1 MAAER
6 MDRMRDKIKQVMDLC
21 SEDGVYVN
29 DRGQRT
35 VSAWSKIKY
44 FRQVFG
50 SDYGVQFKI
59 MEHSDRAVIM
69 KCTIST
75 KDPEFVISESY
86 SKQYRD
92 KAGYLELAQTFAFT
106 RALTYMGMLDN
117 DLTSKEEYEEL
128 GLNIRSEDKEPS
140 HQKYD
145 DDDMDDPLPTES
157 SGVDPEEIKQDFKQA
172 PHLPRL
178 KYLREV
184 VHKDGIDF
192 LLKNSLRDYRQ
203 VTDIYQTR
211 EHQLASE
218 ANFTA
223 K

>member
-1 MAAER
+1 
-6 MDRMRDKIKQVMDLC
+6 MDRMRDKLKQVMDLC

-69 KCTIST
+69 KCIIST
-75 KDPEFVISESY
+75 KDPEFVVSEGY

-92 KAGYLELAQTFAFT
+92 KSGYLDLATTFAFT

-140 HQKYD
+140 HQNNN
-145 DDDMDDPLPTES
+145 DDDMDDPLPTME
-157 SGVDPEEIKQDFKQA
+157 VDPKEIKKSFENA
-172 PHLPRL
+172 NHLPRL
-178 KYLREV
+178 KYLRDV
-184 VHKDGIDF
+184 VYKNQIDF
-192 LLKNSLRDYRQ
+192 LLKNSLRDYRI
-203 VTDIYQTR
+203 VTDMYETR
-211 EHQLASE
+211 ELQLAGES
-218 ANFTA
+218 NFTA

>member
-1 MAAER
+1 
-6 MDRMRDKIKQVMDLC
+6 MRDKIKQVIDLC

-75 KDPEFVISESY
+75 KDPEFVISEAY
-86 SKQYRD
+86 AKVYRD
-92 KAGYLELAQTFAFT
+92 KPGYLEIAQTFSFT

-117 DLTSKEEYEEL
+117 DLTSKEEYEDL
-128 GLNIRSEDKEPS
+128 GLNIRSEDKETS
-140 HQKYD
+140 HQNND
-145 DDDMDDPLPTES
+145 DDDMDDPLPMNNLE
-157 SGVDPEEIKQDFKQA
+157 VDVEEIKDSFKKA
-172 PHLPRL
+172 VHLPRL
-178 KYLREV
+178 KYLKDV
-184 VHKDGIDF
+184 VHKDTIDF
-192 LLKNSLRDYRQ
+192 FLKNKPRLYKEL
-203 VTDIYQTR
+203 TDVIEVR
-211 EHQLASE
+211 EHQLESE
-218 ANFTA
+218 SNFTSQ
-223 K
+223 

>member
-1 MAAER
+1 
-6 MDRMRDKIKQVMDLC
+6 MRDKIKQVMDLC

-69 KCTIST
+69 KCTLST
-75 KDPEFVISESY
+75 KDPEFVMSEAY
-86 SKQYRD
+86 AKVYRD
-92 KAGYLELAQTFAFT
+92 KAGYLEIAQTFAFT
-106 RALTYMGMLDN
+106 RALTYLGILDD
-117 DLTSKEEYEEL
+117 DLTSKEEYDAL
-128 GLNIRSEDKEPS
+128 GLNIRKESKEDQYVS
-140 HQKYD
+140 AMSD
-145 DDDMDDPLPTES
+145 TID
-157 SGVDPEEIKQDFKQA
+157 VEEIKNSFKQA
-172 PHLPRL
+172 VHLPRL

-203 VTDIYQTR
+203 VDDIYQTR

-218 ANFTA
+218 SNFTA
-223 K
+223 KQ

>member
-1 MAAER
+1 
-6 MDRMRDKIKQVMDLC
+6 MRDKIKQVMDLC

-69 KCTIST
+69 KCIIST
-75 KDPEFVISESY
+75 KDPEFIVSEGY

-92 KAGYLELAQTFAFT
+92 KAGYLELAQTFSFT
-106 RALTYMGMLDN
+106 RALTYLGVLDD
-117 DLTSKEEYEEL
+117 DLTSKEEYEAL
-128 GLNIRSEDKEPS
+128 GLNIRSEDKEIS
-140 HQKYD
+140 HQNN
-145 DDDMDDPLPTES
+145 DDDMDDDLPMES
-157 SGVDPEEIKQDFKQA
+157 SNVEEIKQEFKRA
-172 PHLPRL
+172 VHLPRL
-178 KYLREV
+178 KYLKDV
-184 VHKDGIDF
+184 VHKDTIDF
-192 LLKNSLRDYRQ
+192 FLKNKPRLYKEL
-203 VTDIYQTR
+203 TDVIEVR

-223 K
+223 KQ

>member
-1 MAAER
+1 
-6 MDRMRDKIKQVMDLC
+6 MDRMRDQIKQVMDLC
-21 SEDGVYVN
+21 SKDGTYTN

-69 KCTIST
+69 KCIIST
-75 KDPEFVISESY
+75 KDPEFIVSEGY

-106 RALTYMGMLDN
+106 RALTYLGMLDN

-128 GLNIRSEDKEPS
+128 GLNIRSESKDTPQLNE
-140 HQKYD
+140 
-145 DDDMDDPLPTES
+145 
-157 SGVDPEEIKQDFKQA
+157 GINVEEIKDSFKQA
-172 PHLPRL
+172 VHLPRL
-178 KYLREV
+178 NYLRESV
-184 VHKDGIDF
+184 YKDQIDY

-203 VTDIYQTR
+203 VDDIYLTR
-211 EHQLASE
+211 KHQLE
-218 ANFTA
+218 AEDNFTSE
-223 K
+223 

>member
-1 MAAER
+1 
-6 MDRMRDKIKQVMDLC
+6 MDRMRDKIKQVIDLC

-69 KCTIST
+69 KCIIST
-75 KDPEFVISESY
+75 KDPEFVMSEAY
-86 SKQYRD
+86 AKVYRD
-92 KAGYLELAQTFAFT
+92 QPGYLETAQTFAFT
-106 RALTYMGMLDN
+106 RALTYLGVLDD
-117 DLTSKEEYEEL
+117 DLTSKEEYEAL
-128 GLNIRSEDKEPS
+128 GLNIRSEDKETS
-140 HQKYD
+140 HQNND
-145 DDDMDDPLPTES
+145 DDELDDPLPK
-157 SGVDPEEIKQDFKQA
+157 GVNPEEIKQDFKQA

-203 VTDIYQTR
+203 VDDIYQTR
-211 EHQLASE
+211 EHQLESE
-218 ANFTA
+218 ANFTSQQ
-223 K
+223 

>member
-1 MAAER
+1 
-6 MDRMRDKIKQVMDLC
+6 MRDKIKQVIDLC

-69 KCTIST
+69 KCIIST
-75 KDPEFVISESY
+75 KDPEFVMSEAY
-86 SKQYRD
+86 AKVYRD
-92 KAGYLELAQTFAFT
+92 KPGYLEIAQTFSFT
-106 RALTYMGMLDN
+106 RALTYLGMLDD
-117 DLTSKEEYEEL
+117 DLTSKEEYEAL
-128 GLNIRSEDKEPS
+128 GLNIRSVDKETS
-140 HQKYD
+140 HQNN
-145 DDDMDDPLPTES
+145 DDDMDDPLPTME
-157 SGVDPEEIKQDFKQA
+157 VDPEEIKEQFKTA
-172 PHLPRL
+172 VHLPRL
-178 KYLREV
+178 KYLKDV
-184 VHKDGIDF
+184 VHKDAIDY

-223 K
+223 KQ